1 MNSSRSPIWAAV
13 LLLVLTSTAH
23 AGIFDRLFG
32 KKSDDESA
40 EVSQQDADSG
50 LKAALAQGVEFAIER
65 LGKTDGFLGDEVVK
79 IGVPDQLE
87 SLAKA
92 AKKLG
97 GKKYVKEF
105 ETTMNRAAEAAVP
118 ITADVF
124 GEAIRAMTLEDAL
137 AIVRGPDDAATQYF
151 RNTSGEVLAEKVL
164 PIVADATQKTG
175 VTKSYKSLE
184 DRAGG
189 ILGKFMDT
197 EDADLDQYITDKA
210 LDGLF
215 YYIAVEEKKIRNDP
229 VARTTDILQRVFGG
243 G

>member
-1 MNSSRSPIWAAV
+1 MNTARVQIWGAV
-13 LLLVLTSTAH
+13 LLLAAASTAH
-23 AGIFDRLFG
+23 AGIFDRIFG
-32 KKSDDESA
+32 KKSDDEVT
-40 EVSQQDADSG
+40 EVTEQDADSG
-50 LKAALAQGVEFAIER
+50 LKAALAQGVEFAIAR

-79 IGVPDQLE
+79 IGVPDRLE

-92 AKKLG
+92 ASKLG

-118 ITADVF
+118 VTADVF
-124 GEAIRAMTLEDAL
+124 GEAIKSMTLEDAL

-151 RNTSGEVLAEKVL
+151 RETSGEVLAEKVL

-189 ILGKFMDT
+189 ILGKFMDSDDT
-197 EDADLDQYITDKA
+197 DLDKYITDKA

-215 YYIAVEEKKIRNDP
+215 HYIAVEEKKIRNDP
-229 VARTTDILQRVFGG
+229 VSRTTDILKRVFGG
-243 G
+243 

>member
-1 MNSSRSPIWAAV
+1 MTRSREQIWILV
-13 LLLVLTSTAH
+13 LLLAMGSVAQ

-32 KKSDDESA
+32 KKSDDEKA
-40 EVSQQDADSG
+40 EVSEDEADTG
-50 LKAALAQGVEFAIER
+50 LKAALGQGVEYAIAR
-65 LGKTDGFLGDEVVK
+65 LGKTDGFLADEMVK
-79 IGVPDQLE
+79 IGVPEQLE
-87 SLAKA
+87 SIAKA
-92 AKKLG
+92 ARKLG

-105 ETTMNRAAEAAVP
+105 EATMNRAAEAAVP
-118 ITADVF
+118 VTAEVF
-124 GEAIRAMTLEDAL
+124 GEAIKAMTLEDAL

-151 RNTSGEVLAEKVL
+151 RETSGEVLAEKVL

-189 ILGKFMDT
+189 ILSKFIDKDDT
-197 EDADLDQYITDKA
+197 DLDKYITDKA

-229 VARTTDILQRVFGG
+229 VSRTTDILQRVFGG
-243 G
+243 